1 MCRDSFIRD
10 VTHAYM
16 TWLIHTWRDSCI
28 CDMTHP
34 CATPLRF
41 RQRQCHRH
49 LNHINFL
56 FHTRSLPALPHESIR
71 SQISRHHTSLTK
83 IRGSK
88 TNSWRQWPPWP
99 PTLPQKKSHQI
110 KKLKEAFAT
119 TPIHPDGLE
128 SVSFT
133 SHTKTG
139 GKQGQFSNAPPYTKK
154 SGARFLGTRRLLIII
169 RGVARSHWMPVP
181 PSPHKKNRANKKT
194 ALQKHK
200 IISPDLQVAQKGWAL
215 FLLSR

>member
-1 MCRDSFIRD
+1 MTPSYVTRLIQMCRDSFIRD

-28 CDMTHP
+28 CGMTHP

-119 TPIHPDGLE
+119 TPIHPEPISLTLHFPDKNRGE
-128 SVSFT
+128 
-133 SHTKTG
+133 TG
-139 GKQGQFSNAPPYTKK
+139 GQTSECPTIHKKVRSQIPGHYTFAEKNKGGGKELNASTPPTP
-154 SGARFLGTRRLLIII
+154 F
-169 RGVARSHWMPVP
+169 
-181 PSPHKKNRANKKT
+181 SPHKKNRANKKP
-194 ALQKHK
+194 A
-200 IISPDLQVAQKGWAL
+200 
-215 FLLSR
+215 